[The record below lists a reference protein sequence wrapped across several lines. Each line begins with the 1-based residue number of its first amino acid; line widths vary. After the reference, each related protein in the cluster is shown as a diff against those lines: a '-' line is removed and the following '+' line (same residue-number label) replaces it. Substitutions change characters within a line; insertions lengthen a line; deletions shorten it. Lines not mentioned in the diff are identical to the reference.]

1 MAARD
6 PNIMKTWIQEGL
18 MRDQENAAGVPQHDS
33 GAASDTANEARIVD
47 TIPGMEELL
56 KKAELAAEEHH
67 DAWLRAK
74 AETDNVRRRAQTDIA
89 NAHKYALEGFAV
101 ELLSV
106 RDSLEAALA
115 SGNGPTDALRSGV
128 ELTLKQLTNAFEK
141 FSIKEINP
149 LGEKFDP
156 HKHQGIGVVEADADP
171 NTVVSVL
178 QKGYSLNDRVI
189 RPALVTI
196 AKSRNSA

>member
-1 MAARD
+1 
-6 PNIMKTWIQEGL
+6 
-18 MRDQENAAGVPQHDS
+18 MRDQENAAEMPESDN
-33 GAASDTANEARIVD
+33 GAAMPAAEANDAQAAE
-47 TIPGMEELL
+47 TGQGMEELL
-56 KKAELAAEEHH
+56 KKAERAAQENH

-74 AETDNVRRRAQTDIA
+74 AEADNVRKRAQTDIA
-89 NAHKYALEGFAV
+89 NAHKYALDSFAG
-101 ELLSV
+101 ELLAV
-106 RDSLEAALA
+106 RDSLEAALT
-115 SGNGPTDALRSGV
+115 SGNGVQDALRSGV
-128 ELTLKQLTNAFEK
+128 ELTLKQLTSAFEK